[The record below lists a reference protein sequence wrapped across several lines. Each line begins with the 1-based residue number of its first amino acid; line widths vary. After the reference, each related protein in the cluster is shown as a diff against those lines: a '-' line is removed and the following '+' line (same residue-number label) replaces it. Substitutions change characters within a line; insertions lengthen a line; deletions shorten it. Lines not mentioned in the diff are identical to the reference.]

1 MFTQENEMATT
12 QQQFAPQYSTANLVI
27 RITSADQLKASL
39 TALESTIEQYSQSC
53 SASLSVPCL
62 SGE

>member
-1 MFTQENEMATT
+1 MATT

-39 TALESTIEQYSQSC
+39 TALESTIEQYKDRK
-53 SASLSVPCL
+53 SVV
-62 SGE
+62 